1 MSNLPW
7 GTILIAAIVVI
18 VAVVVFQV
26 VVGSEPS
33 GADTTTELALRE
45 AVLRKCRAS
54 SPEQTLINSLT

>member
-26 VVGSEPS
+26 VVVFGAKRRGHNHRDGS
-33 GADTTTELALRE
+33 A
-45 AVLRKCRAS
+45 
-54 SPEQTLINSLT
+54 